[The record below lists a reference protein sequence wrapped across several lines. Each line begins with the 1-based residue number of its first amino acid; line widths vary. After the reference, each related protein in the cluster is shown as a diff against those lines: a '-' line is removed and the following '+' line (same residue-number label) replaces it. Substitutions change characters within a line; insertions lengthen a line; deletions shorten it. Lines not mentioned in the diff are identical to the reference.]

1 MSAVAVPVR
10 DEEDRVVAAVA
21 CHAPTARVMLDDLL
35 RAVPVMQRAAEAM
48 REVFSQRPAAG

>member
-1 MSAVAVPVR
+1 
-10 DEEDRVVAAVA
+10 
-21 CHAPTARVMLDDLL
+21 MLDDLL